1 MRVVRDRGFR
11 DWEVYATTGDFG
23 LPSPARIVFRCRT
36 DSDERP
42 RVVTI
47 EGDKSKAEALV
58 KSLSTS
64 ELTGLLTEA
73 DVLS

>member
-1 MRVVRDRGFR
+1 MRVVRDRDFR

-36 DSDERP
+36 DPDERP

-47 EGDKSKAEALV
+47 EGDKSEAEARV
-58 KSLSTS
+58 KSLSPPELS
-64 ELTGLLTEA
+64 ELLAEA
-73 DVLS
+73 EVLS